1 METAVLR
8 LTRQLA
14 DLFAALP
21 QVEAVSLGGSR
32 GGASNAP
39 DSASDIDLYIYTRA
53 EVPIAARQA
62 IVTHTGGALRVDL
75 GQNYW
80 GPSDNWYHA
89 PEGTEVDIVYFD
101 AAWMEEQ
108 IRRVM
113 EEQQPG
119 MGYSTCFCYTIAQSI
134 IFADPR
140 GWFKALQTRCAA
152 PYPEALR
159 RNIVTYNHPL
169 LRGIISS
176 YEHQVRKAVQRR
188 DLVSINH
195 RLAALLASY
204 FDILFAVNRQ
214 FHPGEKRLVQQA
226 LRLCAHLPNDF
237 ESDLQTVLN
246 SAASGSSALPA
257 ALAALLDHL
266 DELLAAEGLCPVAE
280 NRAA

>member
-108 IRRVM
+108 IRLVM

-119 MGYSTCFCYTIAQSI
+119 MGYSRCVCYTIAQSI

-176 YEHQVRKAVQRR
+176 YEHHVRKAVQRR
-188 DLVSINH
+188 HLVSINH

-204 FDILFAVNRQ
+204 FDILFAFNRIP
-214 FHPGEKRLVQQA
+214 HPGEKRQLEFALQNCPVIPENLQA
-226 LRLCAHLPNDF
+226 DLASLLLISEADIPHLPGRVN
-237 ESDLQTVLN
+237 V
-246 SAASGSSALPA
+246 
-257 ALAALLDHL
+257 LLDRL
-266 DELLAAEGLCPVAE
+266 DEMLERDGVELNPW
-280 NRAA
+280 